1 MRIPGT
7 FRKIWN
13 LLRPPMTMKEAKMKG
28 ITYIILVVLFYLV
41 RDVLLYVILPL
52 AACNSIFN

>member
-7 FRKIWN
+7 FRKIWS
-13 LLRPPMTMKEAKMKG
+13 LLRPPMSMKEAKMKG

-41 RDVLLYVILPL
+41 RDVLLYVVLPL
-52 AACNSIFN
+52 AACSSIFN